1 MRCPNDGFG
10 PEPMLLAQYFGC
22 AQVDEVDFAEV
33 VDNAIFGLG
42 IAIDDV
48 HRMQVLDGQ
57 QNGAEIVPGCTLGQ
71 NADFADGV
79 VHLDPADV
87 LEEQVDV
94 LGILVGLVVAD
105 DQRVVDHRQNLP
117 FRNHRLLHA
126 LIDDAC
132 LFYALQGVQCAQLT
146 ILDQVDLTELSFSQL
161 REIIKVLEIKEGVL
175 VLLQRAPSP
184 HRLLLHLVRALSFR

>member
-1 MRCPNDGFG
+1 M
-10 PEPMLLAQYFGC
+10 
-22 AQVDEVDFAEV
+22 
-33 VDNAIFGLG
+33 
-42 IAIDDV
+42 
-48 HRMQVLDGQ
+48 
-57 QNGAEIVPGCTLGQ
+57 
-71 NADFADGV
+71 
-79 VHLDPADV
+79 
-87 LEEQVDV
+87 

-146 ILDQVDLTELSFSQL
+146 ILDQVDLAELSFSQL

-175 VLLQRAPSP
+175 VILQRAPSP